1 MGGSG
6 VCVCGGG
13 GAGEVSVGRKTAE
26 SDRKCVILNRK
37 INIINIVDQ
46 TTFLTLLI
54 NALVSCKRRSITGS
68 ADK

>member
-1 MGGSG
+1 MGDGGEWG
-6 VCVCGGG
+6 VGGG

-26 SDRKCVILNRK
+26 SDRKCVILRRK
-37 INIINIVDQ
+37 INIINIIDQ
-46 TTFLTLLI
+46 TTLLTLLI